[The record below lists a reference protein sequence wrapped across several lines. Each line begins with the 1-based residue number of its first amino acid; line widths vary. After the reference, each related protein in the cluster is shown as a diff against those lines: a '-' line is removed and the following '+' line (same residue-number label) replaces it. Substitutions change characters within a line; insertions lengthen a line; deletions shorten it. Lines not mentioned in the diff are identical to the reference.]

1 MLRTTAYPVA
11 CYWMLVRVVGSCYI
25 LLHTTA
31 NTDAATPLPT
41 LLTQQCW
48 KLLLRPFAR
57 SFTDH
62 LRQNFPQRQEVY
74 LDERFLLLLF
84 CFVFLFV
91 CLFFILFF
99 LFFAL
104 FCFVL
109 FLFFFFS
116 AFFCIVH
123 IYFCHLKF
131 SGKTKCKYGR
141 ID

>member
-25 LLHTTA
+25 RLHTTA

-62 LRQNFPQRQEVY
+62 LRQNVPQRQGVY
-74 LDERFLLLLF
+74 LDERFLLLFF
-84 CFVFLFV
+84 CFPFVFVFIFYFIFGFCFFVFL
-91 CLFFILFF
+91 LL
-99 LFFAL
+99 LL
-104 FCFVL
+104 
-109 FLFFFFS
+109 FFS
-116 AFFCIVH
+116 AFCCIVQ
-123 IYFCHLKF
+123 ILLLSF
-131 SGKTKCKYGR
+131 KTQWESQM
-141 ID
+141 

>member
-25 LLHTTA
+25 CLHTTA

-62 LRQNFPQRQEVY
+62 LRECIWTSA
-74 LDERFLLLLF
+74 F
-84 CFVFLFV
+84 CCCFFVFLF
-91 CLFFILFF
+91 CLFLFFILFLVFVF
-99 LFFAL
+99 LFFCCCCCSFQHFA
-104 FCFVL
+104 VL
-109 FLFFFFS
+109 YKF
-116 AFFCIVH
+116 
-123 IYFCHLKF
+123 YFCHLKL
-131 SGKTKCKYGR
+131 SGKAKCKY
-141 ID
+141 